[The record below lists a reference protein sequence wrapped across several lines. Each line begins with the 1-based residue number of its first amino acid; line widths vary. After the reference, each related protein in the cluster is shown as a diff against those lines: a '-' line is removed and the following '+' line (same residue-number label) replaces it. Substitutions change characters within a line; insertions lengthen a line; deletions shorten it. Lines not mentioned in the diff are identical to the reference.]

1 MIVVTGATGL
11 LGREIVDRLLAR
23 IPAAEIGVGVRDP
36 ERVADLRERGV
47 RVRRGDF
54 DDPPSLAHAFAGAD
68 QVLLVSTPRIGEPAL
83 RAHRAAID
91 AAVAAGV
98 GRILYT
104 SHMAAAPTSFFAPAP
119 DHAATERH
127 LRESGVAF
135 TALRNGFYASTV
147 PRLLGAAVE
156 TGELVAPEDGPVS
169 WTALANLAEAAAIT
183 MLGAGVDGCTPA
195 LTAGEAIDLAGV
207 AAIAAELAGRPIRRV
222 VVSDDRYRESLVER
236 GAPAEQADML
246 IGMFRAARAGEFAA
260 VDPTL
265 EQLLGRR
272 PTALREVLREV
283 VAAPVR

>member
-11 LGREIVDRLLAR
+11 LGRDVVDRLLAR

-36 ERVADLRERGV
+36 ERVTDLRERGV
-47 RVRRGDF
+47 RVRRSDF
-54 DDPPSLAHAFAGAD
+54 DDPASLAHSFAGAD
-68 QVLLVSTPRIGEPAL
+68 QVLLVSAPRIGEPAL
-83 RAHRAAID
+83 RAHRTAID

-98 GRILYT
+98 QRILYT
-104 SHMAAAPTSFFAPAP
+104 SHMAAAPTSLFAPMP
-119 DHAATERH
+119 GHAATER
-127 LRESGVAF
+127 LLQESGVAF

-169 WTALANLAEAAAIT
+169 WTAHADLAEAAVVALT
-183 MLGAGVDGCTPA
+183 GARLDGVTPG
-195 LTAGEAIDLAGV
+195 LTAGEAIDLDG
-207 AAIAAELAGRPIRRV
+207 AARIVSELAGRPIRRV
-222 VVSDDRYRESLVER
+222 VVSDDRYRESLVGH
-236 GAPAEQADML
+236 GAPAERADML

-265 EQLLGRR
+265 ERLLGRR